1 LDRSRKRAF
10 NPVATNKRRYDG
22 TNTSIPHNP
31 KRDYEMCGGVFIPEL
46 KGVWKLMVEILS
58 ILFSY
63 NYFEYIFSI
72 FFAANCVTLLNL
84 FEIF

>member
-1 LDRSRKRAF
+1 
-10 NPVATNKRRYDG
+10 
-22 TNTSIPHNP
+22 
-31 KRDYEMCGGVFIPEL
+31 MCGGVFIPEL